1 MIKITKYG
9 HSFIIGIFALWT
21 PIAFDSIAG
30 YFASGA
36 ILGMALRLANQA
48 GSESNDKS

>member
-1 MIKITKYG
+1 MIKISKYG

-36 ILGMALRLANQA
+36 ILGMALRLARQS
-48 GSESNDKS
+48 GQESEDE